1 MEKLVSI
8 IMPAYNCMEYIAQ
21 SIRSVQNQTYRN
33 WELIVADDN
42 STDGTVD
49 TVRSIAADDNRIQ
62 LLETDINLGPAA
74 ARNRAINAARGDY
87 IAFLDSDD
95 IWFPDKLRR
104 QISFMEQTGY
114 DFTYTA
120 YEKINERGDRLGV
133 VISAPKSVN
142 YSSMLY
148 QGDPIGNLTVV
159 YNAEKL
165 GKFYVPDIKKRND
178 YALWLKIMHDCD
190 RAYGLNE
197 VLASYR
203 VRAGSISSTRKS
215 ELLKYYWKL
224 YHDIENLS
232 NVKASA
238 AMVTLMFFKSIRQT
252 DERTQRVRN
261 NFKIRR
267 NGEKKMG
274 DFEEQVKNAMD
285 IATAMKLAK
294 DKVEITI
301 ERTEESKTE
310 TVIRIDEDVEDF
322 DIDDTEDWTLEQLRD
337 KYGEMEDELDELEN
351 DEPDDE
357 DEEAHESWEERCDG
371 IRDIMD
377 ELEDKID
384 DMEYAEK

>member
-8 IMPAYNCMEYIAQ
+8 IMPAYNCVDYISE
-21 SIRSVQNQTYRN
+21 SIKSVQNQSYRN

-49 TVRSIAADDNRIQ
+49 AVRSMAADDNRIH

-74 ARNRAINAARGDY
+74 ARNRAMDVANGNY

-95 IWFPDKLRR
+95 VWYPDKLSR
-104 QISFMEQTGY
+104 QISFMEQMEY

-120 YEKINERGDRLGV
+120 YEKINERGEHMGV

-178 YALWLKIMHDCD
+178 FALWLKIMHDCD
-190 RAYGLNE
+190 RAYGLDE

-215 ELLKYYWKL
+215 KLIKYYWEL
-224 YHDIENLS
+224 YRDIERLS
-232 NVKASA
+232 NIKSSA
-238 AMVTLMFFKSIRQT
+238 AIASLVFFKSIRQT
-252 DERTQRVRN
+252 DERIQKVRN
-261 NFKIRR
+261 NFNSKQTSKLDLTNIEKNPENAVKIT
-267 NGEKKMG
+267 NASE
-274 DFEEQVKNAMD
+274 DITFERIKENN
-285 IATAMKLAK
+285 IPATA
-294 DKVEITI
+294 DN
-301 ERTEESKTE
+301 S
-310 TVIRIDEDVEDF
+310 
-322 DIDDTEDWTLEQLRD
+322 
-337 KYGEMEDELDELEN
+337 N
-351 DEPDDE
+351 D
-357 DEEAHESWEERCDG
+357 A
-371 IRDIMD
+371 
-377 ELEDKID
+377 
-384 DMEYAEK
+384 EYAQK